1 MPLSFPN
8 VARREFWRGVIPKS
22 TLEKRQLFLPNTLKT
37 CLSFS
42 RVLIKPYKSFICRV
56 VERQLF
62 TEVLIVDATILNF
75 FLGGGGGGGGRG
87 IPHSVTIFET
97 E

>member
-1 MPLSFPN
+1 M
-8 VARREFWRGVIPKS
+8 
-22 TLEKRQLFLPNTLKT
+22 FLPNTLKT

-42 RVLIKPYKSFICRV
+42 RVLIKPYKSFICGV

-75 FLGGGGGGGGRG
+75 FLGGGGGLGERG

>member
-1 MPLSFPN
+1 M
-8 VARREFWRGVIPKS
+8 
-22 TLEKRQLFLPNTLKT
+22 
-37 CLSFS
+37 
-42 RVLIKPYKSFICRV
+42 CRV

-62 TEVLIVDATILNF
+62 TEVLIVDAMILNF
-75 FLGGGGGGGGRG
+75 FLGGGGAGELR

>member
-1 MPLSFPN
+1 M
-8 VARREFWRGVIPKS
+8 
-22 TLEKRQLFLPNTLKT
+22 
-37 CLSFS
+37 
-42 RVLIKPYKSFICRV
+42 CRV

-62 TEVLIVDATILNF
+62 TEVLIVDAMILNF
-75 FLGGGGGGGGRG
+75 FGGGGAGERR